1 MTTKKFIVSERVNN
15 EWRTLGGFDD
25 RKTALNGI
33 ATYLNNH
40 EDADPQNFKVEEVE
54 VTNDENEIKSAVN
67 GLLQYINL
75 FGYEFDVKYYADFSC
90 ADLFF
95 KNTNF
100 PLWTGAVLAK
110 IAEYMTKP
118 VNNGFGWTIDHK
130 GILCIHNRKRV
141 TTILSGAK

>member
-1 MTTKKFIVSERVNN
+1 MTTTAKTNKFELVRFDKQGKVIGQTEFNNLDEMIEAMTTER
-15 EWRTLGGFDD
+15 EESL
-25 RKTALNGI
+25 KT
-33 ATYLNNH
+33 Y
-40 EDADPQNFKVEEVE
+40 ED
-54 VTNDENEIKSAVN
+54 EIKSAVN
-67 GLLQYINL
+67 GLLQYINI
-75 FGYEFDVKYYADFSC
+75 FGYEFDVKYYSDFSC

-118 VNNGFGWTIDHK
+118 VNDGFGWTIDHK